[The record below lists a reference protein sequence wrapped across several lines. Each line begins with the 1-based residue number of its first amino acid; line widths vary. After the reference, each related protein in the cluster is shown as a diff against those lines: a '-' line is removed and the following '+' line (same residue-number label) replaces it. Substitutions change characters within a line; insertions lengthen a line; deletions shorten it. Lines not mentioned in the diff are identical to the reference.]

1 MLVTNFVC
9 LYSRRGPARS
19 SYQRWRYRDWK
30 RLWCFW
36 RAGSRRWWNSNLLYL
51 QHNRKICN
59 GDDYFKTRR
68 NWFNASVRSTS
79 VRAIMNILIYFLTKM
94 MVWLYFFLQNVS
106 HCHILPWCL
115 RKYNYTK
122 LWIYIKLKWM
132 LLYAINRWEI

>member
-1 MLVTNFVC
+1 MTIPENVVKYIQWLWSIIVFNATCFESYFTCTSKTLMLVTNVVC

-94 MVWLYFFLQNVS
+94 MV
-106 HCHILPWCL
+106 
-115 RKYNYTK
+115 
-122 LWIYIKLKWM
+122 
-132 LLYAINRWEI
+132 